1 MSVDEFTEW
10 QLLDA
15 MSPIGGLRQDVNAG
29 RIAQAIAIYSGHCT
43 KAPELLDCMLQYD
56 VREPELSPEQQ
67 ARARDIDAAFM
78 AARVAAQQR
87 ARERKAKQAAEAK
100 RLMAEQK
107 GMKRGNHRKTR
118 HQA

>member
-1 MSVDEFTEW
+1 MSVAEFTEW
-10 QLLDA
+10 MVFDSL
-15 MSPIGGLRQDVNAG
+15 SPIGGLRQDVNAG

-67 ARARDIDAAFM
+67 AKAREITAAFM
-78 AARVAAQQR
+78 AARVAAQAR

-100 RLMAEQK
+100 RLMAEQR
-107 GMKRGNHRKTR
+107 GAKRGNHRKTR
-118 HQA
+118 HQT